1 MDQVIIYNTTQ
12 GLGIMLPTPEY
23 LAESTILDIA
33 KKDVPAGKKFKIV
46 KRSEL
51 PSDWSQSYAWSFD
64 ESLPTDGVG
73 EKK

>member
-1 MDQVIIYNTTQ
+1 MDQVIIYNTDQ
-12 GLGIMLPTPEY
+12 GLAIMLPTPEA
-23 LAESTILDIA
+23 LAALGINAIA

-51 PSDWSQSYAWSFD
+51 PTNWDEAYAWSFD
-64 ESLPTDGVG
+64 ESSSTDGVG